1 MSLLELGIGISAA
14 VRSPRW
20 IEGPHLDQ
28 LMRDPERPVLVSR
41 NPALASKA
49 SAIALRL
56 LARLPLTPWHNTCL
70 YRSVAECI
78 ALRRCGIAARLRL
91 GVAHGPEAM
100 GAITAH
106 AWVERPSGDGA
117 DRDYVPLHFDR

>member
-20 IEGPHLDQ
+20 IEGSHLDQ
-28 LMRDPERPVLVSR
+28 LMRDPERPILVSR
-41 NPALASKA
+41 DPALATKA

-78 ALRRCGIAARLRL
+78 ALRHCGIAARLRL
-91 GVAHGPEAM
+91 GVARESGAEE
-100 GAITAH
+100 AITAH
-106 AWVERPSGDGA
+106 AWVERPGGDGA
-117 DRDYVPLHFDR
+117 DQDHVPLCFDR